1 MKVKFDKPAVE
12 PELDDGVKV
21 EYAPA
26 KRPFPVLRWYL
37 ILLIVA
43 SPIIYFIGT
52 IIADK
57 ISIQASGFVSLDL
70 VQVRSPQEGRL
81 AGFNIAVRD
90 EVKIAQSLVSIAPPD
105 FILEQRAR
113 EQRDREQAQLKLF
126 KAQTALYQEKKRNAI
141 LARESAEARILS
153 LNQSLSLSREQLAHH
168 KKRYKNT
175 LKLKQQG
182 AATAAETEQA
192 KQQLNNAKRQ
202 VFNDTAAIE
211 KEKANIANAE
221 AVLLSVAPPSPVS
234 QVSAMAKTTD
244 ASVEQ
249 MPDSDSAIVKS
260 PIEGRVVEIV
270 AAENQY
276 LQTGEDILVIAS
288 MQEGTITA
296 YLEAKHSE
304 YAKVG
309 QPARVRIA
317 EGKALDATV
326 VALPKV
332 AKKLPAEFANAFGV
346 RPLTIVVELQTD
358 EPLPENYQ
366 IHGLPVEIKFQ
377 PKFVRWLDGV
387 KQSVAQN

>member
-1 MKVKFDKPAVE
+1 MKVKFDKPAAQ

-52 IIADK
+52 ILTDK
-57 ISIQASGFVSLDL
+57 VSIRASGFVSLDL
-70 VQVRSPQEGRL
+70 VQIRSPQEGRVT
-81 AGFNIAVRD
+81 AFNIAVRD
-90 EVKIAQSLVSIAPPD
+90 MVKVAQPLASIAPPS

-113 EQRDREQAQLKLF
+113 EQRNREQARLKTY
-126 KAQTALYQEKKRNAI
+126 KAQTELYQEKKRNAI
-141 LARESAEARILS
+141 LARESAEVRILS
-153 LNQSLSLSREQLAHH
+153 LNQSLSLSKEQLVHH
-168 KKRYKNT
+168 RKRYENT

-192 KQQLNNAKRQ
+192 KQHLNNAKRQ
-202 VFNDTAAIE
+202 YYNDTAAIE
-211 KEKANIANAE
+211 KERANIANAE
-221 AVLLSVAPPSPVS
+221 AVLFSAAPPLPDS
-234 QVSAMAKTTD
+234 QVSVLAKTSD

-249 MPDSDSAIVKS
+249 ELDSDSAIVKS

-276 LQTGEDILVIAS
+276 MQTGEDILVIAS

-296 YLEAKHSE
+296 YLEAKHSD

-309 QPARVRIA
+309 QPARIRIA
-317 EGKALDATV
+317 EGKTLDATI

-346 RPLTIVVELQTD
+346 RPLTIVVELQTN

-377 PKFVRWLDGV
+377 PKFVRWFDGI